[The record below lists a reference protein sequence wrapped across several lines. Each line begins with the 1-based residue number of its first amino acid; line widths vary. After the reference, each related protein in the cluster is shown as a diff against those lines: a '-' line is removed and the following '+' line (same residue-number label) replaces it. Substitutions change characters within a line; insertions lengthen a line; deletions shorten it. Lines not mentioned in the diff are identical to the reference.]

1 MGIET
6 FTGIWSFNQAWP
18 INASDIVAEGA
29 GHVRGLKYAI
39 LQTFPNVTAQ
49 VTATHTD
56 INSIP
61 NLAPKA
67 SPALTGTP
75 TVPTATAGDNSTQAA
90 STAYV
95 VGAIAAAG
103 GGLSVRILDKG
114 RLNFYGG

>member
-6 FTGIWSFNQAWP
+6 FTGIWSFNQSWP

-29 GHVRGLKYAI
+29 GHLRGLKYAI

-49 VTATHTD
+49 VTATHSD

-75 TVPTATAGDNSTQAA
+75 TGPTATSGDNTTQLAT
-90 STAYV
+90 TAFV
-95 VGAIAAAG
+95 TAAIAAAG
-103 GGLSVRILDKG
+103 GGLSVRMLDKG